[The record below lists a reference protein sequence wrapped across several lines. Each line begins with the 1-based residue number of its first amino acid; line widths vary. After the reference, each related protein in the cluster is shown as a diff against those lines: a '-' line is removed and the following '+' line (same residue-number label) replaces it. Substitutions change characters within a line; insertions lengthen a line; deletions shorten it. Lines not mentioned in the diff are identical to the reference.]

1 MAWSKLGCIAYIT
14 YGGQGVSIRNLLCR
28 PEDGKWTLS
37 GDYPLNQFSSVH
49 EQQTLVHLSWNQTGS
64 ELAVVDIC
72 GRISIFSIL
81 IAMNRFAV
89 SRSCVL
95 DQEDDMGAIVGLS
108 WLNLDRPVASLSY
121 LKVCNTDQSFLESS
135 VSGSSET

>member
-14 YGGQGVSIRNLLCR
+14 HDGQGVDVRNLLCR
-28 PEDGKWTLS
+28 AGDGKWAMS
-37 GDYPLNQFSSVH
+37 GDNPVDQVSSVH
-49 EQQTLVHLSWNQTGS
+49 EQQHLVHLSWNHTGS
-64 ELAVVDIC
+64 ELAVVDIF

-81 IAMNRFAV
+81 IAMNRFAI

-108 WLNLDRPVASLSY
+108 WLNIDRPVAPLSR
-121 LKVCNTDQSFLESS
+121 
-135 VSGSSET
+135 SECLQH